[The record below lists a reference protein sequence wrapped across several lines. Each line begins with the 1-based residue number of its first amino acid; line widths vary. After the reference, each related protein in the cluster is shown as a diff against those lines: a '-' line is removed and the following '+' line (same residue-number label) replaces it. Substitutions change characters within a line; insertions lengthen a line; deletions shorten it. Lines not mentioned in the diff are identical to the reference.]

1 MFRNNTFFGVEVTL
15 FDGVKFTPSGGIQVT
30 IRMLVCLLAGVISK
44 FYIYFYSVIKL
55 YFILFTIFTS

>member
-44 FYIYFYSVIKL
+44 FYI
-55 YFILFTIFTS
+55 FTQL